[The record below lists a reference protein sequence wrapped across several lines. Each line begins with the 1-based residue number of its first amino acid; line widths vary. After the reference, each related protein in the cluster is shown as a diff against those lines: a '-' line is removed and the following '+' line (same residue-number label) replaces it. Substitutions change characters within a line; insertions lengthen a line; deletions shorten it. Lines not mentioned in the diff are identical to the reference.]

1 MAAAR
6 KPMNRAR
13 IKRQIPLH
21 LMLIVPVILTIIFAY
36 GPMAGLILAFQDFLP
51 GQGFYIFGS
60 KFVGLYHFQELFSQP
75 KIWSVIGN
83 TALIAVLKMIFGLI
97 ATVGL
102 AILLNEINSKPFKK
116 GVQTVIFLPHFISWV
131 IMASMI
137 TSMIST
143 DNGVLTNMLAGIG
156 ITIPDFLGEPSL
168 FPGMLVLTHLWK
180 EAGWGAI
187 VYLAAITMID
197 PNLYEAAR
205 IDGAGRLKS
214 VWHITLPGMLSIIIL
229 MSVLNMGNILNAG
242 FEQIV
247 NLYNTNVYSTGDI
260 LDTYVYRIAIK
271 EGSNVSMGT
280 AVNLLK
286 SGVSFVFV
294 AVSYVTAYKFFDY
307 RIF

>member
-1 MAAAR
+1 
-6 KPMNRAR
+6 
-13 IKRQIPLH
+13 
-21 LMLIVPVILTIIFAY
+21 
-36 GPMAGLILAFQDFLP
+36 
-51 GQGFYIFGS
+51 
-60 KFVGLYHFQELFSQP
+60 
-75 KIWSVIGN
+75 
-83 TALIAVLKMIFGLI
+83 
-97 ATVGL
+97 
-102 AILLNEINSKPFKK
+102 
-116 GVQTVIFLPHFISWV
+116 
-131 IMASMI
+131 MI

-156 ITIPDFLGEPSL
+156 LKMPDYLGKPSL
-168 FPGMLVLTHLWK
+168 FPWMLVITHLWK

-214 VWHITLPGMLSIIIL
+214 VWHITLPGMLPIIIL

-260 LDTYVYRIAIK
+260 LDTFVYRIAIK

-286 SGVSFVFV
+286 SVVSLGFVS
-294 AVSYVTAYKFFDY
+294 ASYVTAYRCFDY
-307 RIF
+307 KIF